1 MNLEAVRLSLAS
13 RAEKLAAYPVEHA
26 GTIYAYTGAL
36 YFMEII
42 YLMVAIAFLYGR
54 LPAVVVGFLLS
65 GLLCVQLIG
74 LAMKKEPFRKV
85 QLLLMEVHA
94 AYSIPFLI
102 GALSG
107 SLPAAGYDLVF
118 TALRCVLVAAEVYG
132 IFLLTDERVRASF
145 A

>member
-26 GTIYAYTGAL
+26 GTIYAYTSAL
-36 YFMEII
+36 

-54 LPAVVVGFLLS
+54 LPAVFVGFLLS
-65 GLLCVQLIG
+65 GLLCAQLIG
-74 LAMKKEPFRKV
+74 LAMKKEPFRKA

-118 TALRCVLVAAEVYG
+118 TALRCVLVATEVYG
-132 IFLLTDERVRASF
+132 IFLFTDERVRASF

>member
-1 MNLEAVRLSLAS
+1 MNLEALRLSLAS
-13 RAEKLAAYPVEHA
+13 RAQKLAAYPVEHA

-36 YFMEII
+36 FFMEII

-65 GLLCVQLIG
+65 GLLCVQLVG
-74 LAMKKEPFRKV
+74 LAMKKEPFRKA
-85 QLLLMEVHA
+85 QLFLMEVHA
-94 AYSIPFLI
+94 AYSIPFLVNT
-102 GALSG
+102 LSG
-107 SLPAAGYDLVF
+107 SQPVAGYDLVF
-118 TALRCVLVAAEVYG
+118 TALRCFLVAAEVYG

>member
-1 MNLEAVRLSLAS
+1 MNRAALRLSLAS
-13 RAEKLAAYPVEHA
+13 RAVKLAAYPAEHA
-26 GTIYAYTGAL
+26 GTIYAYAGVL

-65 GLLCVQLIG
+65 GLLCVQLVG
-74 LAMKKEPFRKV
+74 LAMKKEPFRKA
-85 QLLLMEVHA
+85 QLFLMEVHA

-107 SLPAAGYDLVF
+107 SQPAEGYDLVF
-118 TALRCVLVAAEVYG
+118 TALRGFLVGAEVYG
-132 IFLLTDERVRASF
+132 IFLLTDERARASF